1 MSRLMRNLSEITSV
15 ILAGGL
21 GTRLRP
27 IVSDRP
33 KVLAS
38 VCNRPFLTFL
48 LDQLVS
54 AQAKEV
60 ILCTGFMAD
69 EVHKEFGQQYKSLN
83 IVYSSEPEPMGTG
96 GALRLALPFI
106 KSEPILIMNGD
117 SHVNVDLTSYLK
129 WFFEIDRHASLLLV
143 KATDTGRYGKVIA
156 RDDGLIAAFE
166 EKAFDAGPG
175 WINAGIYIIKKSL
188 VASIPAGIPYSLE
201 RQFFPDL
208 VQNKNLYGFCTN
220 GKFID
225 IGTPDTYC
233 QAQKFFGDKD
243 RSSSKNRFVG
253 SLKEKH
259 P

>member
-1 MSRLMRNLSEITSV
+1 MRNLSEITSV

-27 IVSDRP
+27 MVSDRP

-48 LDQLVS
+48 LDQLVT

-69 EVHKEFGQQYKSLN
+69 EVHKELGHQYKSLN

-96 GALRLALPFI
+96 GALRLALPLI
-106 KSEPILIMNGD
+106 NSESILIMNGD
-117 SHVNVDLTSYLK
+117 SHVKVDLRGYLK
-129 WFFEIDRHASLLLV
+129 WYFERDRQASLLLV
-143 KATDTGRYGKVIA
+143 KVPDTGRYGKVIA
-156 RDDGLIAAFE
+156 DDDGLIAAFE
-166 EKAFDAGPG
+166 EKALDAGPG

-188 VASIPAGIPYSLE
+188 LSSIPAGTPYSLE
-201 RQFFPDL
+201 CQLFPDL
-208 VQNKNLYGFCTN
+208 VREKYIYGFCTSGN
-220 GKFID
+220 FID
-225 IGTPDTYC
+225 IGTPEAYC
-233 QAQKFFGDKD
+233 QAQKFFGDID
-243 RSSSKNRFVG
+243 RSNSKSRVVG

>member
-1 MSRLMRNLSEITSV
+1 MQNLSEITSV

-21 GTRLRP
+21 GTRLRSV
-27 IVSDRP
+27 VSDRP

-48 LDQLVS
+48 LDQLIA

-60 ILCTGFMAD
+60 ILCTGFMAE
-69 EVHKEFGQQYKSLN
+69 EVHKELGHRYKSLN
-83 IVYSSEPEPMGTG
+83 IVHSSEPEPMGTG
-96 GALRLALPFI
+96 GALHLALPLI
-106 KSEPILIMNGD
+106 NSDSVLIMNGD
-117 SHVNVDLTSYLK
+117 SHVNVDLAGYLE
-129 WFFEIDRHASLLLV
+129 WFFERDRRASLLLV
-143 KATDTGRYGKVIA
+143 KVPDTGRYGKVIVD
-156 RDDGLIAAFE
+156 DDGRITAFE
-166 EKAFDAGPG
+166 EKALGSGPG

-188 VASIPAGIPYSLE
+188 VASMPAVIPYSLE

-208 VQNKNLYGFCTN
+208 VQKNIYGFCTN

-225 IGTPDTYC
+225 IGTPGSYC
-233 QAQKFFGDKD
+233 RAQEFFCKEE
-243 RSSSKNRFVG
+243 RSSSKNRVVG

>member
-1 MSRLMRNLSEITSV
+1 MRNLSEITSV

-21 GTRLRP
+21 GTRLRSV
-27 IVSDRP
+27 VSDRP
-33 KVLAS
+33 KVLAG

-48 LDQLVS
+48 LDQLVT

-69 EVHKEFGQQYKSLN
+69 EVHKELGHKYKSLN

-96 GALRLALPFI
+96 GALRLSLPLI
-106 KSEPILIMNGD
+106 NSDPILIMNGD
-117 SHVNVDLTSYLK
+117 SHVNVDLTGYLK
-129 WFFEIDRHASLLLV
+129 WFFERDRHASLLLV
-143 KATDTGRYGKVIA
+143 KVPDTGRYGKVIA
-156 RDDGLIAAFE
+156 DDDGLIAAFE
-166 EKAFDAGPG
+166 EKALDAGPG
-175 WINAGIYIIKKSL
+175 WINAGIYIMKKYL
-188 VASIPAGIPYSLE
+188 VASIPPGIPYSLE
-201 RQFFPDL
+201 RQLFPDL
-208 VQNKNLYGFCTN
+208 VQKKNIYGFCTN

-225 IGTPDTYC
+225 IGTPDAYF

-243 RSSSKNRFVG
+243 RSSSKNRVID